1 MALQVEEEM
10 SGSVS
15 RDKLV
20 VAVPGWLRMLGVA
33 SSHLQLML
41 GVFPVLSMLLKT
53 TYRLAYLDRQSIP

>member
-1 MALQVEEEM
+1 M

-20 VAVPGWLRMLGVA
+20 VAEPGWLRMLGVA